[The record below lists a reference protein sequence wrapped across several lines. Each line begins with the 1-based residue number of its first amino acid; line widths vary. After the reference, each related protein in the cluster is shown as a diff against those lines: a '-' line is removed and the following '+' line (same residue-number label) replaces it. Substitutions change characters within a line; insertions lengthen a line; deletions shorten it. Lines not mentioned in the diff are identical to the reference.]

1 MRSRSERPRV
11 LIVITLAEIGGAQ
24 TYVAGL
30 LPALSGSFEVTVA
43 AWGPGPLID
52 ACRANGVSFVPLRF
66 VRRPLNPVYDLLGLF
81 ELIRLMRRLRPEIVH
96 ANSSKAGVLA
106 RLAAAVR
113 R

>member
-1 MRSRSERPRV
+1 MARRDAGEGSAQNSATGTRPRV

-52 ACRANGVSFVPLRF
+52 ACHANGVSLVPLRF
-66 VRRPLNPVYDLLGLF
+66 VRRSLNPVYDLLGLF
-81 ELIRLMRRLRPEIVH
+81 ELIRLMRSLRHEIVH
-96 ANSSKAGVLA
+96 ANS
-106 RLAAAVR
+106 
-113 R
+113 

>member
-1 MRSRSERPRV
+1 MAARPRL

-52 ACRANGVSFVPLRF
+52 ACRTNGVSFVPLRF
-66 VRRPLNPVYDLLGLF
+66 VRRPLNPVYDLLGLL
-81 ELIRLMRRLRPEIVH
+81 ELIRLMRRPAARDRAREQLEGRRPGTD
-96 ANSSKAGVLA
+96 S
-106 RLAAAVR
+106 R
-113 R
+113 RR